1 MPRVSIKQHLVKW
14 YLATLDAELEV
25 FRFNSLANFLD
36 TELSSLLGHLGS
48 ADSGS
53 TQSSPVSINLSAL
66 IASSSSASSY
76 TQSSLSTE
84 FIMKSSDTGST
95 ISFPWDDKE
104 IEIRVALQASFQRR
118 YTIKCQRLDKS
129 SEFILN
135 IAPNLPDD
143 WFKQFF
149 WVSHP
154 AFGKLLEMIQDH
166 PVFGPKQASVV

>member
-1 MPRVSIKQHLVKW
+1 MILALCHFHSSTSPCFHSSTSSLLQCLTTHHIITHSPMPRVSIKQHLIKW
-14 YLATLDAELEV
+14 YLAILDAELKV

-53 TQSSPVSINLSAL
+53 TQSSPVSIDFSAL
-66 IASSSSASSY
+66 MTSSSSASSH

-95 ISFPWDDKE
+95 ISFPWDDEE

-118 YTIKCQRLDKS
+118 YTI
-129 SEFILN
+129 E
-135 IAPNLPDD
+135 
-143 WFKQFF
+143 
-149 WVSHP
+149 H
-154 AFGKLLEMIQDH
+154 
-166 PVFGPKQASVV
+166 

>member
-1 MPRVSIKQHLVKW
+1 MPRVSIKQHLIKW
-14 YLATLDAELEV
+14 YLVTLDAELEV
-25 FRFNSLANFLD
+25 FHFNSLANFLD

-53 TQSSPVSINLSAL
+53 TQSSPVSIDLSAL
-66 IASSSSASSY
+66 MASSSSASSH

-95 ISFPWDDKE
+95 ISFPWDDEE

-118 YTIKCQRLDKS
+118 YTMIERQWLDKS

-143 WFKQFF
+143 RFNQFF
-149 WVSHP
+149 RVSRP
-154 AFGKLLEMIQDH
+154 AF
-166 PVFGPKQASVV
+166 